1 MPHSPEKVG
10 GRGARESAKCVGV
23 CLWGLPAVGA
33 CRPLGL
39 GSGLR
44 RAPPRYSDAQNLPTR
59 EKEAC
64 QHVHHSTHT
73 ESALH
78 SCALTCATHTHT
90 ATARVASLAHNPRR
104 HVNGMEWN
112 GMEWNGMEWNG
123 MEWNEV
129 K

>member
-78 SCALTCATHTHT
+78 SCALTCAHSHTHRDRT
-90 ATARVASLAHNPRR
+90 RSLLGSQSKEACG
-104 HVNGMEWN
+104 NGR
-112 GMEWNGMEWNG
+112 
-123 MEWNEV
+123 EWNEV